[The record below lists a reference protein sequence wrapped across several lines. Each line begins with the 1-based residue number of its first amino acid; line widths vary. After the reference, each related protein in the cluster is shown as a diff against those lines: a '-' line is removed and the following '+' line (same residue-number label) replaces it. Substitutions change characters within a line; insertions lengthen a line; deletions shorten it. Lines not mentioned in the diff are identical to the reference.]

1 MPAAY
6 AHYTFGKKVFLA
18 LPEGIRQAV
27 AASPQTKRLFALG
40 LQGPDPFF
48 FYRPFYPNRVLG
60 LAGKIHRGAAAD
72 FFEAASYEPPSEELT
87 SYLLGFCCHFV
98 LDSTCHP
105 YIARRIEEAA
115 AAGTPVTHHQI
126 ESEFD
131 RFLMEQDGRDPLA
144 FNPACYMFP
153 KGDDAVIIA
162 KAFPGVTA
170 AEVSEALACMAL
182 AEDILT
188 GRTAFKRALIGGPL
202 SLTPFKGLMLAEKA
216 DPRCAASNR
225 ELEKLYLE
233 AVSRGAELLELLP
246 KALWVHSADGEPL
259 PMPFQRNFE

>member
-60 LAGKIHRGAAAD
+60 LAGKIHRGTAAE
-72 FFEAASYEPPSEELT
+72 FFETALRAQDGLSSAGLAC
-87 SYLLGFCCHFV
+87 YLLGFACHFT
-98 LDSTCHP
+98 LDSCCHP
-105 YIARRIEEAA
+105 YIARRIEDAA
-115 AAGTPVTHHQI
+115 AAGTPVGHHQI

-131 RFLMEQDGRDPLA
+131 RLLMERDGRDPLD
-144 FNPACYMFP
+144 FSPGCYLFP
-153 KGDDAVIIA
+153 KGDDAAVMA
-162 KAFPGVTA
+162 GAYPGVTA
-170 AEVSEALACMAL
+170 AEVAEALTCMAL
-182 AEDILT
+182 AGDILT

-202 SLTPFKGLMLAEKA
+202 ALTPFKGLMLPAAA
-216 DPRCAASNR
+216 DLRCLVSNR
-225 ELEKLYLE
+225 ELEALYSA
-233 AVSRGAELLELLP
+233 AVPEGVSLL
-246 KALWVHSADGEPL
+246 KALWARMFENRPL
-259 PMPFQRNFE
+259 PERFDRNFE